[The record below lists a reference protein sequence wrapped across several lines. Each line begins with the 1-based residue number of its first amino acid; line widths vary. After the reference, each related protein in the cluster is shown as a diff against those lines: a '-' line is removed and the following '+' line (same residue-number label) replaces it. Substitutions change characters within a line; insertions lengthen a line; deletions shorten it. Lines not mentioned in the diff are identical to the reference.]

1 MAKCIYISARQ
12 PLQGSIKNS
21 LRTICDKLAPDNII
35 ANEPKI
41 VISEYVAYGVMNP
54 TTPLLEKE
62 SSLLMGQIFD
72 KPENWNLPGTEFPD
86 GSYALF
92 RDGKEHCEI
101 VSDPLASRTIWY
113 YKDENLFVS
122 STSQRAIVMYLESF
136 DFDERVIPWMLSTG
150 TLGPTFSWDKRIN
163 RVPADSSVILDKNNW
178 TISLRSNPIQFDIT
192 NKPSEAHKKDLVDT
206 LNNFFRSLDLD
217 YKSWVLP
224 LSGGFDSRA
233 ILCFLAKNTN
243 VQRLRTVTWGL
254 ESSLSIKGNDAY
266 VARELGEKMNV
277 PHTYYLT
284 DLSTEPIER
293 IVNRYVLLGE
303 GRIDHVAAYMDGFN
317 IWKTLFEN
325 GIKGTI
331 RGDECFGWIRVS
343 SALRV
348 KLSTGCAL
356 CSDYSNLKEYR
367 RYGIPT
373 QQMPEFLKR
382 RKGETFAMWRD
393 RLYQEYRVPSVLS
406 ALSDLKFSYVEQ
418 ISPFLSRK
426 ILRQVRQLPDSLRTE
441 KRIFKN
447 IVRAMSPKIDFATSA
462 AVALVDDIFKR
473 KQFVKFLRS
482 ELSSDNA
489 KKIWREEFLDF
500 ILKGMKTEAKDKT
513 SNSLSAS
520 LRSYAKRYLP
530 LSFINV
536 MRKISPPAVDKNV
549 LAFRV
554 FLICKMNETLRKDA
568 LTKKDLA

>member
-12 PLQGSIKNS
+12 SLHGSTRNFLHS
-21 LRTICDKLAPDNII
+21 ICDKLAPDNII

-41 VISEYVAYGVMNP
+41 VISEHVAYGVMNP
-54 TTPLLEKE
+54 TNHLLEKE
-62 SSLLMGQIFD
+62 NSLLMGQIFD
-72 KPENWNLPGTEFPD
+72 KTEDWNLPGTEFPD

-122 STSQRAIVMYLESF
+122 STSQRAIIMYLESF

-150 TLGPTFSWDKRIN
+150 TLGPTFSWDKRIK
-163 RVPADSSVILDKNNW
+163 RVPADSSVILDKSNW

-192 NKPSEAHKKDLVDT
+192 DQPDEVHKMELVEM
-206 LNNFFRSLDLD
+206 LSNFFKSLDLD
-217 YKSWVLP
+217 YDSWVLP

-243 VQRLRTVTWGL
+243 VQHLMTVTWGL

-266 VARELGEKMNV
+266 VAKELAEQMNV
-277 PHTYYLT
+277 PHKYYST

-356 CSDYSNLKEYR
+356 CSDYSNLKEYTK
-367 RYGIPT
+367 YGIPT
-373 QQMPEFLKR
+373 QRLPEFLNR
-382 RKGETFAMWRD
+382 RKRESFAMWRD
-393 RLYQEYRVPSVLS
+393 RLYQEYRVPTVLA

-418 ISPFLSRK
+418 ISPFLSKK
-426 ILRQVRQLPDSLRTE
+426 ILRQIRQLPDRLRTE
-441 KRIFKN
+441 KKIFKN
-447 IVRAMSPKIDFATSA
+447 IVRAISPKIDFATSA
-462 AVALVDDIFKR
+462 AIAAMDDIFKR
-473 KQFVKFLRS
+473 KQFVEFLRS

-489 KKIWREEFLDF
+489 KKIFGEEFLDF
-500 ILKGMKTEAKDKT
+500 ILKGMKTEAKDKIST
-513 SNSLSAS
+513 SLSAS
-520 LRSYAKRYLP
+520 LRSYAKKNLP
-530 LSFINV
+530 LSLINV

-554 FLICKMNETLRKDA
+554 FLICKMNENLKKDA
-568 LTKKDLA
+568 LAKKDLA